1 MALASGSIPRLAM
14 NDLGMNP
21 CTSISRITALK
32 HMTVKIIMR
41 LMNPLIT
48 NKSSWIKKL
57 EGNYLMLKFSIWII

>member
-1 MALASGSIPRLAM
+1 
-14 NDLGMNP
+14 
-21 CTSISRITALK
+21 
-32 HMTVKIIMR
+32 MR